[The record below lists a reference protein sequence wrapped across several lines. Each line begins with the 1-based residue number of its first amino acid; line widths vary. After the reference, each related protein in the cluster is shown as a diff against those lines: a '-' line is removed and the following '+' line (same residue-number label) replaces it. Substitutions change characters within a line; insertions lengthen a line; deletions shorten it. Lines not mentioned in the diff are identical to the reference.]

1 MKNKT
6 IKSFLDTR
14 NKKNNPKDK
23 NKIGKIKTNT
33 KIGKMN
39 RKPSVQ
45 NNE

>member
-1 MKNKT
+1 MKNKNF
-6 IKSFLDTR
+6 KSFLDSK

-23 NKIGKIKTNT
+23 SKIERIKTNT
-33 KIGKMN
+33 KTGKMN

>member
-6 IKSFLDTR
+6 FKSFLDSR

-23 NKIGKIKTNT
+23 NKIEKIKTNT

>member
-6 IKSFLDTR
+6 FKSFLDSR

-33 KIGKMN
+33 KINK
-39 RKPSVQ
+39 K
-45 NNE
+45 NEKQSTNFK